1 MFLPPTLT
9 RPRKG
14 RGIAYGRNLRARS
27 CPELHAPNGH
37 NRSSCFDSGLF
48 AIRFQG
54 VAAAAERRVPPSL
67 GSDSGFSKCD
77 SPAVDR
83 LQIGQPPESTG
94 GRPIS
99 RRRWLLPRNSGG
111 DGAIRL

>member
-27 CPELHAPNGH
+27 CPELHAPNEH

-67 GSDSGFSKCD
+67 GSDSGFSICD
-77 SPAVDR
+77 SPAIKGAGEKCRGRDDA
-83 LQIGQPPESTG
+83 IGPN
-94 GRPIS
+94 
-99 RRRWLLPRNSGG
+99 LG
-111 DGAIRL
+111 DDFTF